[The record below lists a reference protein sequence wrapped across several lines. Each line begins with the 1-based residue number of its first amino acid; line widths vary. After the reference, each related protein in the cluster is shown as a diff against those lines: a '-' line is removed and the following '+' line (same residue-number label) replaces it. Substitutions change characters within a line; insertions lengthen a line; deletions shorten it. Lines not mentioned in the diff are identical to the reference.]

1 MTREE
6 FNKRL
11 CLIFCL
17 LKTVSTEDILI
28 AILKNDTQKLDE
40 YRTAQTTCEQKIN
53 LYLTAW
59 DNAPTPEEKAAVVAS
74 VTE

>member
-6 FNKRL
+6 FEKRL
-11 CLIFCL
+11 CSIFCL
-17 LKTVSTEDILI
+17 LKNVNTDEILV

-40 YRTAQTTCEQKIN
+40 FRTMQTTCEQSIN
-53 LYLTAW
+53 FYLTEW
-59 DNAPTPEEKAAVVAS
+59 DNAPTPEQKAAVVAS